1 MRLYRPI
8 WRNRTQQRGACVS
21 LCRTVL
27 ILTLFLAI
35 PVLSYAR
42 GQQGDVLSRVDELIT
57 QKRYTEAL
65 SILVPYMKDNPKN
78 FEAAQKRVQQILFIK
93 EEYNRIAQGLL
104 DEMEKEEPDN
114 EKILTLTNQLY
125 ELDPERIA
133 ETQDFINKTRE
144 LALFRSNMRRLDR
157 ILTQGQEL
165 VNQSRY
171 AEALRTY
178 TEGFT
183 IYQTE
188 FFSGQ
193 YGQAMENRARQELNG
208 INSNIA
214 GVTSAVNALQEA
226 VNALETLSSQGI
238 ESQNLVTYRNAY
250 NRLGSEMDRF
260 TTLRNTFANT
270 DTAFKEDLSLL
281 RRNFPQQGDRNFL
294 AFAVRI
300 MEGRGDLGGM
310 LNVFDTIW
318 YKAIPQARELL
329 DQKTRMVFTAIVNDA
344 SAREYGRIAARSDI
358 LAAYGSFPE
367 DLEERWGRYHLAQKE
382 TIFDRSVPAEEAGF
396 YLKFRY
402 LAESS
407 ALWRTL
413 GQLGSRYIA
422 VPNQD
427 SINLW
432 RNGVNGDEL
441 IRAESNSITILRQI
455 RTDTRTLLNT
465 IQQGSAR
472 YRNIETRIPD
482 SGYQIYLEGINSS
495 TEDLLKLIGD
505 QEETSSFRRYTIA
518 NGLIDNRIKAREKEF
533 TDSTV
538 LFEGTRRDDY
548 LAKFP
553 TRAAELLTQMDRSME
568 ADRQSL
574 QTLLGEYNADITGSS
589 RVKVLQEEATAML
602 SRLDN
607 TRSQGRNMATLAR
620 SQSTDAANLRRD
632 GDRFYAE
639 AQSALA
645 RGDFTTAQTRV
656 QRAAEA
662 YDQSL
667 EREYDEN
674 TWAMRNTSV
683 HDLDE
688 RISEAYNQDVIRQVR
703 ELVDQIQVSYYGND
717 FDQAERL
724 ISRAQNIW
732 KLTQAQDHPDLVYWN
747 NMIVA
752 GIRSGR
758 TIPPTAPLYAEM
770 SQLLS
775 DARKNYEEGRTL
787 ILTSTSEGRRRLN
800 SAKQDL
806 EKVKL
811 VYPMNE
817 DAGILD
823 LMIDRELDP
832 NFAAT
837 LNAKIQGAI
846 QITRTGSPG
855 ARIQAVNDLRNYRTV
870 FRDFLPNWEA
880 IIFQAEVDAGLRP
893 RPPSPEEIAE
903 AAAIVARS
911 RSIIAGNNLDAI
923 IGARDELSRARRI
936 DPNNRDAGPLFDE
949 ASRKIRIIGTVLLP
963 EAERLYQQAAQA
975 LTQDNAIRA
984 RQLLNQI
991 YSLNPDYRY
1000 IGKVVTLHQRVESRL

>member
-1 MRLYRPI
+1 M
-8 WRNRTQQRGACVS
+8 AV
-21 LCRTVL
+21 
-27 ILTLFLAI
+27 
-35 PVLSYAR
+35 PVLNYAR
-42 GQQGDVLSRVDELIT
+42 GQQDDVLSRVDELIT
-57 QKRYTEAL
+57 QKRYNEAL
-65 SILVPYMKDNPKN
+65 NILVPYMKDNPKD
-78 FEAAQKRVQQILFIK
+78 FDAAQKRVQQILFFK
-93 EEYNRIAQGLL
+93 EEYNRVAQKLL
-104 DEMEKEEPDN
+104 DVMEEEEPDN
-114 EKILTLTNQLY
+114 EKILALTNQLY

-165 VNQSRY
+165 VNQGRH

-183 IYQTE
+183 IYQAE

-193 YGQAMENRARQELNG
+193 YGPAMESRARQGITN

-214 GVTSAVNALQEA
+214 AVTSAANALQEA
-226 VNALETLSSQGI
+226 VNALEALSNQGI
-238 ESQNLVTYRNAY
+238 EPQNLVTYRNAY
-250 NRLGSEMDRF
+250 NRLAAEMDRF
-260 TTLRNTFANT
+260 TALRNTFANT
-270 DTAFKEDLSLL
+270 DTAFREDLVLL

-294 AFAVRI
+294 AFAVRL
-300 MEGRGDLGGM
+300 MEGRGENLGGM

-318 YKAIPQARELL
+318 YKSIPQARELL
-329 DQKTRMVFTAIVNDA
+329 DQKSRVVFTAIVNDA
-344 SAREYGRIAARSDI
+344 STEEYGRLGSRSDI

-367 DLEERWGRYHLAQKE
+367 DLEEHWGRYDLAQKE
-382 TIFDRSVPAEEAGF
+382 TIFDRSVPVAEAGF

-402 LAESS
+402 LTESS

-413 GQLGSRYIA
+413 GQLGTRYNA
-422 VPNQD
+422 VPNQE
-427 SINLW
+427 SIILW
-432 RNGVNGDEL
+432 RNGGNGDEL
-441 IRAESNSITILRQI
+441 VRAETNTINTLRQI
-455 RTDTRTLLNT
+455 RTDAGSLLNT

-472 YRNIETRIPD
+472 YQNIESRIRDP
-482 SGYQIYLEGINSS
+482 GYRTYLEGIGSS
-495 TEDLLKLIGD
+495 TEDLLRLIGD
-505 QEETSSFRRYTIA
+505 QEEVSSFRRYTIA
-518 NGLIDNRIKAREKEF
+518 NGIIENSVKARENEF
-533 TDSTV
+533 IESKV
-538 LFEGTRRDDY
+538 FFEGTRRDDY

-568 ADRQSL
+568 TDRQAL
-574 QTLLGEYNADITGSS
+574 QTLLGQYNTENAGVAGSF
-589 RVKVLQEEATAML
+589 RIRTLQEEASAML

-607 TRSQGRNMATLAR
+607 TRSEGRSMATIAR
-620 SQSTDAANLRRD
+620 SQSTDAANLRRE

-639 AQSALA
+639 AQAALA
-645 RGDFTTAQTRV
+645 RGDFTTALQRV
-656 QRAAEA
+656 ERAAQS

-674 TWAMRNTSV
+674 TWFMRNTSI

-688 RISEAYNQDVIRQVR
+688 KISEAYNQEVIRQVA
-703 ELVDQIQVSYYGND
+703 ELIEQIQGSYYGND

-775 DARKNYEEGRTL
+775 DARRNYEEGRVL
-787 ILTSTSEGRRRLN
+787 ILTSETQGRRRLN

-806 EKVKL
+806 EKIKL

-846 QITRTGSPG
+846 QITRTGSIA

-880 IIFQAEVDAGLRP
+880 IIFQAEVDAQLRP

-949 ASRKIRIIGTVLLP
+949 ASRKIRIIGTVLDS
-963 EAERLYQQAAQA
+963 EAERLFQQASQA
-975 LTQDNAIRA
+975 LTQDNPVRA
-984 RQLLNQI
+984 RQLLSQI
-991 YSLNPDYRY
+991 YARNPDYRY
-1000 IGKVVTLHQRVESRL
+1000 ISKVITLHQRVESRL